1 MSIAF
6 TTKENYKN
14 IVNSNLYDYIIIT
27 EDNTEFDE
35 SFSGELQEVIN
46 KYSPDI
52 IYSDYSIIHD
62 SYEERI
68 YGKTIIFNEM
78 KSKPNFIKN
87 AAIKLSV
94 VRKFGIEI
102 DAIVRPENNLLIWH
116 IPKTLFKMKGK

>member
-27 EDNTEFDE
+27 EDNTEFNE
-35 SFSGELQEVIN
+35 NFLGELEQVIN